1 LGLEEKKRK
10 KKHVILGEALNRRM
24 EWKAQLL
31 YRNLEKSLN
40 EKYERRAHNANVLQ
54 KTIETTIFLYKFPR
68 FTDTENELLSALMYD
83 EHVQH
88 AASDHIALLNT
99 HTAVCFQNIF
109 EWVQSNLGQED
120 WLVWK

>member
-1 LGLEEKKRK
+1 
-10 KKHVILGEALNRRM
+10 M
-24 EWKAQLL
+24 
-31 YRNLEKSLN
+31 N

-83 EHVQH
+83 EHVQQ

-99 HTAVCFQNIF
+99 HATVCFQNVS
-109 EWVQSNLGQED
+109 E
-120 WLVWK
+120 